1 LIRAPATRDELKI
14 NRALADVLY
23 MQPDA
28 SSPAPF
34 APLKIY
40 GWSAGHSG
48 CGQYRIGLPMWGL
61 EQAGHDARAFSVL
74 EEDIPED
81 ADVVIGQ
88 LLYDEGRNEAWQSLS
103 KRTGRRPV
111 LIAEIDDDLWN
122 IHKTNYDALSL
133 SSPEMLGRLE
143 NNLRIA
149 DAVTVTTPHLA
160 EVVSRFN
167 PNVVVLPNMIDLN
180 LIMHQRSK
188 AERTTIGWAGGSS
201 HLNDFEPM
209 RGQLGQFLRRHPEVD
224 LHLVGQDY
232 RGLFKVPNTRW
243 TTWNMNLVDYLHTL
257 DFDIGIAPLA
267 YNEFN
272 KSKSDIKVL
281 EYASLGIPVVASDF
295 GPYADNV
302 VHGET
307 GFLVKHSHEW
317 SRYLRMLVEDHQL
330 RETMS
335 VNAKLWA
342 SERTI
347 QGNVWRWEMA
357 YRAVIQHVHGG
368 QRAAAVSVS

>member
-1 LIRAPATRDELKI
+1 VRAV
-14 NRALADVLY
+14 ADVLY
-23 MQPDA
+23 MRPDA

-61 EQAGHDARAFSVL
+61 EKAGHDARAFSVL

-88 LLYDEGRNEAWQSLS
+88 LLYDEGRNGAWESLS

-133 SSPEMLGRLE
+133 TSPEMLGRLE

-160 EVVSRFN
+160 EVISRFN

-180 LIMHQRSK
+180 LIMHQRPK
-188 AERTTIGWAGGSS
+188 AERPTIGWAGGSS
-201 HLNDFEPM
+201 HLNDFAPM
-209 RGQLGQFLRRHPEVD
+209 RSQLNQFLRRHPEVD

-243 TTWNMNLVDYLHTL
+243 TTWNLNLVDYLHTL

-272 KSKSDIKVL
+272 KSKSDIKSL
-281 EYASLGIPVVASDF
+281 EYAALGIPVVASDF

-317 SRYLRMLVEDHQL
+317 SRYLRMLIEDHQL

-342 SERTI
+342 SNRTI
-347 QGNVWRWEMA
+347 QGNAWRWEAA
-357 YRAVIQHVHGG
+357 YRAVINHVHGG
-368 QRAAAVSVS
+368 QRTAVTSSVS

>member
-1 LIRAPATRDELKI
+1 
-14 NRALADVLY
+14 
-23 MQPDA
+23 
-28 SSPAPF
+28 
-34 APLKIY
+34 
-40 GWSAGHSG
+40 
-48 CGQYRIGLPMWGL
+48 
-61 EQAGHDARAFSVL
+61 
-74 EEDIPED
+74 
-81 ADVVIGQ
+81 
-88 LLYDEGRNEAWQSLS
+88 
-103 KRTGRRPV
+103 
-111 LIAEIDDDLWN
+111 
-122 IHKTNYDALSL
+122 
-133 SSPEMLGRLE
+133 
-143 NNLRIA
+143 
-149 DAVTVTTPHLA
+149 
-160 EVVSRFN
+160 
-167 PNVVVLPNMIDLN
+167 
-180 LIMHQRSK
+180 
-188 AERTTIGWAGGSS
+188 
-201 HLNDFEPM
+201 
-209 RGQLGQFLRRHPEVD
+209 
-224 LHLVGQDY
+224 
-232 RGLFKVPNTRW
+232 
-243 TTWNMNLVDYLHTL
+243 MNLVDYLHTL

-272 KSKSDIKVL
+272 KSKSDLKVL

-295 GPYADNV
+295 GPYADTV